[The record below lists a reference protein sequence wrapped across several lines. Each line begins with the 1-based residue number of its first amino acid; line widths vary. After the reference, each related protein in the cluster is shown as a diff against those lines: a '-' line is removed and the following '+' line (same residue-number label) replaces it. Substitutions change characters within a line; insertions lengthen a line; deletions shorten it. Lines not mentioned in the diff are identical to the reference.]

1 MLRKT
6 KRTARGQSTAEY
18 AIVIA
23 LVLGAAIAMQTYV
36 RRTIQDRVADGAD
49 QLPQIDLSKGG
60 GLPAPNAALN
70 GRNQVEPLYAS
81 SITNANTNITGNA
94 NLTGSTGGASNVS
107 YTSSTISNRT
117 GNQVEA
123 GAN

>member
-1 MLRKT
+1 MLRKMR
-6 KRTARGQSTAEY
+6 RTARGQSTAEY

-49 QLPQIDLSKGG
+49 QLPQINLNNAGIPYNATAVGRLS
-60 GLPAPNAALN
+60 
-70 GRNQVEPLYAS
+70 QQEPLYAS
-81 SITNANTNITGNA
+81 SITNSNTNIAGNA
-94 NLTGSTGGASNVS
+94 NLTGSTGNASNVS
-107 YTSSTISNRT
+107 YVASTVSNRN